1 MKAFLENRKA
11 HKIFLPLALVC
22 ILPIWLIL
30 LNGGTPSVPVYIIA
44 GLGFIFFL
52 IDRILKPRELE
63 RAEKRRLKTEQRIKA
78 AEHKNTEE

>member
-1 MKAFLENRKA
+1 MKKFLENRKA

-30 LNGGTPSVPVYIIA
+30 LNGGTPSVPIYIIA
-44 GLGFIFFL
+44 GLGFIFFI

-63 RAEKRRLKTEQRIKA
+63 RAEKRRLKTEQRYNASIS
-78 AEHKNTEE
+78 KNTEE